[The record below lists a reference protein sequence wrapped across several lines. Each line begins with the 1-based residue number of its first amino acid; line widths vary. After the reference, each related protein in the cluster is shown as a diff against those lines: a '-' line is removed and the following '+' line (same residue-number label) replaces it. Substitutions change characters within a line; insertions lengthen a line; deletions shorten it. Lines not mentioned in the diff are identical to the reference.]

1 LNTLSSLKVGIH
13 WLARQKNIIG
23 SSLVRMNDA
32 LAEQRK
38 NVLDNENQG
47 FKYSRMNLQ
56 KNRLKINNR
65 KRSRA
70 NLT

>member
-1 LNTLSSLKVGIH
+1 MTH
-13 WLARQKNIIG
+13 
-23 SSLVRMNDA
+23 A

-38 NVLDNENQG
+38 NILDNENQG

-65 KRSRA
+65 KCSRA